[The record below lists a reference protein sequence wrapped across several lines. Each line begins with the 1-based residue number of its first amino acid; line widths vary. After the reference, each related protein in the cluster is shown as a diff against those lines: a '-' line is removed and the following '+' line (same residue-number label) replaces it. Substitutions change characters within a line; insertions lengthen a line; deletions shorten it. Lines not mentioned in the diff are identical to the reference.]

1 MPQYSS
7 YAEVDVRKHKQS
19 SLRSATKK
27 TPITIIL
34 TGL

>member
-27 TPITIIL
+27 NQL
-34 TGL
+34 Q